1 MLLAVCA
8 VVLVPASGDE
18 NEEYLT
24 PPENPAGRVMTLE
37 EAAIL
42 RGDSFPE
49 LVYLV
54 GSFHVTATGQT
65 KMVLRQDGLPQVRLL
80 VELAEGLKVPQE
92 GTVVSRDAG
101 APFIVSKVRLGPTG
115 QITVYAR
122 DAGSRFLDKEGR

>member
-1 MLLAVCA
+1 MCA

-37 EAAIL
+37 EAAAL
-42 RGDSFPE
+42 RGDMFSKP
-49 LVYLV
+49 VYLV
-54 GSFHVTATGQT
+54 GLFRVTAIGQT
-65 KMVLRQDGLPQVRLL
+65 RMVLRQDGLPQVRLL
-80 VELAEGLKVPQE
+80 VELAEGLKVSQE

-101 APFIVSKVRLGPTG
+101 APFIVGKVRLGPDG

>member
-1 MLLAVCA
+1 M
-8 VVLVPASGDE
+8 LVPASGDE
-18 NEEYLT
+18 NAEYLT

-54 GSFHVTATGQT
+54 GSFRVMASGQT

-80 VELAEGLKVPQE
+80 VELAEGLKVPRE

-101 APFIVSKVRLGPTG
+101 SPFIVGKVRLGPDG

-122 DAGSRFLDKEGR
+122 DEGGRLQDKLGR